1 MRRDA
6 IYYVFTHCLGA
17 QEESLWDDI
26 RTVID
31 MMRRRSILSGTQES
45 EARPLHRNAEHAVD
59 LISISYVVE
68 GEPYRKRYHTIL
80 YRHFLTKKRKMS
92 NEVK

>member
-26 RTVID
+26 RTVTD

-45 EARPLHRNAEHAVD
+45 EARPLHRDAEHAVD
-59 LISISYVVE
+59 LICSGGRALPE
-68 GEPYRKRYHTIL
+68 ALL
-80 YRHFLTKKRKMS
+80 YDFIQTFL
-92 NEVK
+92 NEKAEDE